1 MANPSRI
8 SGNFGNKPE
17 QSAAGGQTGGKM
29 QEAASAVAQKAQ
41 DLGHKA
47 QEAASNVA
55 GKAKDAAS
63 NVADKARDVAS
74 NVADKARDYA
84 STAGDKAGDAL
95 SAAGSRM
102 ASWGHDLREN
112 PPSGMLGT
120 AASAVAGPLEA
131 GGQYLQQHDFNAM
144 FNDVGSVVR
153 RYPMQ
158 SICVGVGL
166 GCLIGLALSRR

>member
-8 SGNFGNKPE
+8 SGNFGTKPE
-17 QSAAGGQTGGKM
+17 PTSGGQTTGQAAGKV
-29 QEAASAVAQKAQ
+29 QEAASAVTQKAQ

-47 QEAASNVA
+47 QE
-55 GKAKDAAS
+55 AAS

-84 STAGDKAGDAL
+84 STAGDKAEAAL
-95 SAAGSRM
+95 STAGGRM
-102 ASWGHDLREN
+102 ASWGESLRQQ

-120 AASAVAGPLEA
+120 AAAAVAGPLEA
-131 GGQYLQQHDFNAM
+131 GGHYLQEHDLNAM
-144 FNDVGSVVR
+144 LNDVGSVIR

-158 SICVGVGL
+158 SI
-166 GCLIGLALSRR
+166 LIGLGVGCLVGMAWSRR